1 MSSVATQTVAL
12 LQELVKIES
21 INPSLSPKGS
31 GEKKVADFLGGF
43 CRERNLPYEFQ
54 EVKDG
59 RSNFLTWVP
68 GQDADKRIVF
78 VAHMD
83 TVPIDRWESDPFSGE
98 QREGRIYG
106 RGSCDTKGS
115 LAAMLIALGTIGE
128 RQPKSTVVVAAS
140 IDEEFRK
147 IGARAIGLSGVSYDA
162 AVVGEPTDLELVVA
176 HKGSVRWQV
185 EVEGVPA
192 HTSKPHLGVNAITGM
207 AKIVLALD
215 ELNQELA
222 LRTHPL
228 VGSPTLTVSL
238 IEGGIELTTV
248 PPVCRIW
255 IDRRLIP
262 GERPQQAIQEVEN
275 ILESFRQGEDNINV
289 RSLLPALEDPA
300 PDSAESSKIAA
311 VAAEAC
317 ADVAGTGKYIGVP
330 YGTDASQLS
339 LAGIPCVV
347 IGPGSI
353 DQAHTNNEFVEID
366 QLVKAVEIY
375 QKVMLNY

>member
-1 MSSVATQTVAL
+1 MSSVATETVAL
-12 LQELVKIES
+12 LQELIKIES
-21 INPSLSPKGS
+21 VNPSLSPKGS
-31 GEKKVADFLGGF
+31 GEKKVAKFLEGF
-43 CRERNLPYEFQ
+43 CKERALPYELQ
-54 EVKDG
+54 QVTDG
-59 RSNFLTWVP
+59 RSNLLTWVP
-68 GQDADKRIVF
+68 GDDPEKRILF
-78 VAHMD
+78 IAHMD
-83 TVPIDRWESDPFSGE
+83 TVPVDKWASDPFSGE
-98 QREGRIYG
+98 QKEGKVYG

-115 LAAMLIALGTIGE
+115 LAAMLMALASLGG
-128 RQPKSTVVVAAS
+128 RRPKSTVVVAAS
-140 IDEEFRK
+140 VDEEFRK
-147 IGARAIGLSGVSYDA
+147 IGARAIAQSGVPYDA

-185 EVEGVPA
+185 EVEGLPA
-192 HTSKPHLGVNAITGM
+192 HTSKPNLGVNAITGM
-207 AKIVLALD
+207 AKVVLALD
-215 ELNQELA
+215 ELHQTLA
-222 LRTHPL
+222 LRGHRL

-262 GERPQQAIQEVEN
+262 GEQPQQAIQEVEN
-275 ILESFRQGEDNINV
+275 VLEGLRQRDPKIKV

-311 VAAEAC
+311 VAAKAC

-339 LAGIPCVV
+339 LAAIPCVV

-353 DQAHTNNEFVEID
+353 NQAHTNNEFVEVG
-366 QLVKAVEIY
+366 QVLKAAEIY
-375 QKVMLNY
+375 QKIMLSY